1 MTLDELNIMS
11 KANGEWFREKLDKNV
26 RNYLI
31 VFFFIQVFLIL
42 LLLNFI
48 LGVNSYDEIHIFYCF
63 FYLLNTLLLIKL

>member
-31 VFFFIQVFLIL
+31 VFFFIQVFL

-48 LGVNSYDEIHIFYCF
+48 LGV
-63 FYLLNTLLLIKL
+63 